1 MAVSAADSLFVL
13 LTASFLWASIV
24 MTGALGENCDMDYIE
39 KCYQEYDALIKPDK
53 SVFNPK
59 QPDLLDAAVE
69 RYSRNFLSETPCYA
83 YVRQNCTNPV
93 YHKYYRIE
101 EATYS
106 TYYKVASNTNQLKH
120 ALVAWKL
127 GCFEEGVFGNCL
139 SENPELDIPDS
150 PEKGRDLT
158 ENDCRQI
165 KTRVE
170 SCMESSLKECSP
182 EGNPGK
188 AVLKEMIPTFLK
200 TAGCHNG
207 NSASAVTLSLSV
219 LLLTLA
225 TVLT

>member
-1 MAVSAADSLFVL
+1 MTSLLRFHYLTASENRRGSATGVLESDVDAILLRLRIRNHQDRESRRRARLTSGLLDILKDVGNLSLRRVRAMAVSAADSLFVL

-106 TYYKVASNTNQLKH
+106 TYYKVASNTNQLKRTYNLH
-120 ALVAWKL
+120 SSRGDFA
-127 GCFEEGVFGNCL
+127 VF
-139 SENPELDIPDS
+139 
-150 PEKGRDLT
+150 R
-158 ENDCRQI
+158 
-165 KTRVE
+165 
-170 SCMESSLKECSP
+170 
-182 EGNPGK
+182 
-188 AVLKEMIPTFLK
+188 
-200 TAGCHNG
+200 
-207 NSASAVTLSLSV
+207 
-219 LLLTLA
+219 
-225 TVLT
+225 